1 MTTTHSIV
9 TGGYISAEDNSFIV
23 TRGYTTYN
31 PWITRLIEQLEKT
44 SVSTTLVDYRYCE
57 PGLAEYTPLDAL
69 FERLEQ

>member
-9 TGGYISAEDNSFIV
+9 TGGYISADDNSFIV

-44 SVSTTLVDYRYCE
+44 SVSTNLIDYRYIQ
-57 PGLAEYTPLDAL
+57 PGLADHTPLDDL
-69 FERLEQ
+69 FGRLEK

>member
-1 MTTTHSIV
+1 MTIHSIV
-9 TGGYISAEDNSFIV
+9 TGGWGESIHYLV
-23 TRGYTTYN
+23 TGGFVTSN
-31 PWITRLIEQLEKT
+31 PWISRLIEQLEKT